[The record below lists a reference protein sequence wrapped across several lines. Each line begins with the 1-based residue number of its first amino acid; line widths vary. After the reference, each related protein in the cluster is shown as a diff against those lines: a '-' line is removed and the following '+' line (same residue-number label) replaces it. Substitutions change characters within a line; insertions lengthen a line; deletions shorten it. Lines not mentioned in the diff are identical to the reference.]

1 MTNDI
6 KITALFLLT
15 LGATLLA
22 KYAEADSQINFNT
35 YYPIPT
41 GGYDKIQLPKR
52 STLSGTCDLG
62 QMYVDNSGVL
72 QICQNI
78 SGSSTWGPI
87 SSLWVKNN
95 DSFTLKDG
103 LTNPQLTVGVGTTTP
118 EFKLSLFTNGGI
130 IAKGT
135 FGAGATL
142 PNLGPGTRFIW
153 YPKKAALRAGYVD
166 STQWDDVNIGNYSVA
181 FGKNSTASGDYTIV
195 LGGDSNTASGSAS
208 AVGGGQSNTASGDH
222 SAIAGGK
229 SNEARGDYA
238 MIWGGENNNAS
249 GHKSVI
255 LGGYKNKTL
264 ADYTTVAGGEN
275 NVVNIPYSNIN
286 GGLNNTVD
294 FLTGVPAGY
303 SAIGG
308 GLNNAARNDYNIIS
322 GGNNNFTFAPYNSIG
337 GGDSNIAGTF
347 CPSEVPI
354 CRCYTHST
362 TCGGFAPLADIVYGD
377 YARVSGGQNN
387 WAWGDSATISGGSN
401 NYIGYHEYGA
411 IGGGNS
417 NSVIGDNAVVAAG
430 EFNQANADYTL
441 ILGGRDNTVDGPNSW
456 AAGRNVKIR
465 NTASNSFVWSYSDD
479 STFPVNAVNP
489 NVFAIAPGRYNAGIW
504 NPRVG
509 IRDASPT
516 GVLEVN
522 LNGSGDRSLF
532 LLGAT
537 NSGDKFMVLSGG
549 FIGVG
554 MGTAP
559 FSTTG
564 YAMYFRNTSPNAY
577 LTSTGQWTN
586 ASSREYKENISP
598 LSAKDAE
605 SVFDDLQPVTFKYK
619 TQPGHLTAG
628 FIAEDVP
635 DIVALND
642 RKSLNPIGILSVL
655 TKIVQEQDKQISD
668 QNQRIQELENRV
680 KNARAKLKNG
690 LFR

>member
-1 MTNDI
+1 MTNNI

-15 LGATLLA
+15 FGATLLV

-78 SGSSTWGPI
+78 SGTGTWGPI
-87 SSLWVKNN
+87 SSFWVKNN

-103 LTNPQLTVGVGTTTP
+103 LTIPQLTVGVGTTTP
-118 EFKLSLFTNGGI
+118 EFKLSLMTDGGI

-135 FGAGATL
+135 FGSGAVL
-142 PNLGPGTRFIW
+142 PNLGPGSRFIW
-153 YPKKAALRAGYVD
+153 YPKKAALRAGYVSAD
-166 STQWDDVNIGNYSVA
+166 QWDDANIGNYSAA
-181 FGKNSTASGDYTIV
+181 FGKDSKASGDYTVV

-208 AVGGGQSNTASGDH
+208 AVGGGQNNTASGDH
-222 SAIAGGK
+222 SAIVGGK
-229 SNEARGDYA
+229 SNQAGGDYA

-264 ADYTTVAGGEN
+264 ADYTIVAGGEN

-308 GLNNAARNDYNIIS
+308 GLNNTVLNDYSIIN
-322 GGNNNFTFAPYNSIG
+322 GGSRNTTNADFNAIG
-337 GGDSNIAGTF
+337 GGDRNTTGEFVHAGANYFAFCTPDGTCTPSTASADTYFGQYANI
-347 CPSEVPI
+347 
-354 CRCYTHST
+354 
-362 TCGGFAPLADIVYGD
+362 
-377 YARVSGGQNN
+377 SGGQQNINSGNKSALLGGAQNLIADLADLSFIGGGYYNRIFNTYSQIAGGDNN
-387 WAWGDSATISGGSN
+387 YISGTYSTILGGSN
-401 NYIGYHEYGA
+401 NIVTGNHCLA
-411 IGGGNS
+411 IGN
-417 NSVIGDNAVVAAG
+417 
-430 EFNQANADYTL
+430 
-441 ILGGRDNTVDGPNSW
+441 
-456 AAGRNVKIR
+456 NVKITAPA
-465 NTASNSFVWSYSDD
+465 NTFVWGYSDD
-479 STFPVNAVNP
+479 VNAP
-489 NVFAIAPGRYNAGIW
+489 IIAGSSDVFSIATGKMSGAAW
-504 NPRVG
+504 NPKVG

-516 GVLEVN
+516 GVLEINVDSGTRGI
-522 LNGSGDRSLF
+522 LTLGGSN
-532 LLGAT
+532 T
-537 NSGDKFMVLSGG
+537 GDKFMVLNGG

-559 FSTTG
+559 FSTSG

-605 SVFDDLQPVTFKYK
+605 SIFDDLQPVTFKYK

-668 QNQRIQELENRV
+668 QNQRILELENRV
-680 KNARAKLKNG
+680 KNAREKLKNG